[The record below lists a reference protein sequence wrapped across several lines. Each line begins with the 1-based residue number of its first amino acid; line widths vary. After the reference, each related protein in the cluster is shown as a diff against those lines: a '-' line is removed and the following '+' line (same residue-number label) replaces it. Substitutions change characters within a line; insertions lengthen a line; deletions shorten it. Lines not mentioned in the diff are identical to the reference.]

1 MTYSTTLLQS
11 SDTLTLKEIWQKIE
25 VNSCPYAY
33 NFHLHTTCSDGQ
45 LTPENLIKQAIKN
58 GLKEIAITDHH
69 SIKGYDQAKKILIQ
83 EQAKYPYF
91 NFPRLWKGIEI
102 TSDLLGTNVHL
113 LAYNFDQKNPNLQV
127 YFKGIEPEGIDKNA
141 QIVIE
146 RFHQAGGLVILAHPC
161 RYRRSAK
168 DLIPLAVTIKIDG
181 VEAYYAYDN
190 PQPWQTSLKQ
200 TQQVIAIANQYNL
213 LLTCG
218 TDTHGLNIL
227 HRV

>member
-1 MTYSTTLLQS
+1 MTYSTISRQS
-11 SDTLTLKEIWQKIE
+11 SDTLTLKEIWKKTE
-25 VNSCPYAY
+25 ENSCPHHY

-45 LTPENLIKQAIKN
+45 LSPENLIKQAIKN

-69 SIKGYDQAKKILIQ
+69 SIKGYDQAKKTLIQ
-83 EQAKYPYF
+83 EQEKYPKLH
-91 NFPRLWKGIEI
+91 FPRLWKGIEI

-113 LAYNFDQKNPNLQV
+113 LGYNFDEKNPDLQV
-127 YFKGIEPEGIDKNA
+127 YFTGIEPEGIDKNTE
-141 QIVIE
+141 IVIK

-161 RYRRSAK
+161 RYRRPAK
-168 DLIPLAVTIKIDG
+168 DLIPLAVTLKIDG
-181 VEAYYAYDN
+181 IEAYYAYDN
-190 PQPWQTSLKQ
+190 PKPWFPSPKQ
-200 TQQVIAIANQYNL
+200 TQNVIAIANQYNL